1 MHLFRTFFAAFTA
14 ALILALIPLTPARSA
29 DQQPLEI
36 DVILP
41 LTGPGSFLGQ
51 TQGKTIKALETT
63 INKRGGVRGRQ
74 VHFQVYD
81 DATNPQ
87 NTVQLANQILAKKVP
102 LVMGSSLSATCR
114 AMNPLFANGPVQYCL
129 SPAIYPPNGSFIF
142 ASSVSTKDL
151 IFGMMRYAHDRGW
164 NRIGR
169 LTTTDASGQDGDTW
183 FTEALKL
190 PEFRG
195 MTVVANEHY
204 NPSDVNVAAQ
214 VARLKGTNP
223 QAIAI
228 WAPGTPFGTALRGLK
243 DAGVDLPTMSTNANM
258 VNAQIEQY
266 KNFLPTDLYMEGVG
280 FLANR
285 AENTQ
290 MRQSITV
297 YEKAMRDAGITI
309 DFQAGMAW
317 DPGMILISALQKL
330 GTNATPAQIRDYV
343 LGLKEY
349 GGISG
354 VYNFG
359 DGNQHGLDINDLIM
373 MRWDPK
379 ASAFVSDGKFG
390 AHY

>member
-1 MHLFRTFFAAFTA
+1 MRLFRTLSAALCAAF
-14 ALILALIPLTPARSA
+14 LLALLPLAPARSA
-29 DQQPLEI
+29 EPPLEI

-63 INKRGGVRGRQ
+63 INKRGGVRGRP

-102 LVMGSSLSATCR
+102 FVMGASLSATCR

-129 SPAIYPPNGSFIF
+129 SPAIYPPNGSYVFS
-142 ASSVSTKDL
+142 SSVSTKDL

-164 NRIGR
+164 TRIGR

-183 FTEALKL
+183 FAEALKQ

-195 MTVVANEHY
+195 MTIVANEHY

-214 VARLKGTNP
+214 VARLKAANP

-258 VNAQIEQY
+258 VNAQVEQY

-285 AENTQ
+285 AETTQ
-290 MRQSITV
+290 MRQSITLFD
-297 YEKAMRDAGITI
+297 KAMHDAGITI

-330 GTNATPAQIRDYV
+330 GTNATPAQIRDYI
-343 LGLKEY
+343 LGLKDY

-354 VYNFG
+354 VYNFS
-359 DGNQHGLDINDLIM
+359 DGNQHGLDINDLVM

-379 ASAFVSDGKFG
+379 GSNFVPDGKFG